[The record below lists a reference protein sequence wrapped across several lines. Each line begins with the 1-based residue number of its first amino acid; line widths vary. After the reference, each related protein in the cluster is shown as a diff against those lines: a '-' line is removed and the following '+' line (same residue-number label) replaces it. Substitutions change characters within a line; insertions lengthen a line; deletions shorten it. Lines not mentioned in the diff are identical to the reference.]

1 MDLSFLE
8 EDSPT
13 AAPRLLGAVVTSTVG
28 GETVSVRLNEVE
40 AYLGEQDGAS
50 HAYRSRTP
58 RNEPMYGPAGTIY
71 VFRSYGIH
79 WCMNLVTGGLN
90 DPQAVLLRGGTVV
103 AGRATAIRRRGRST
117 DLANGPGKLAQAL
130 GVTGV
135 ESGSTLGVDNITIS
149 SVPLSPSRHVA
160 TSRVGISAGQDRLW
174 RFVLNESNE

>member
-28 GETVSVRLNEVE
+28 GEPVSVRLNEVE
-40 AYLGEQDGAS
+40 AYLGEQDSAS
-50 HAYRSRTP
+50 HAYRSRTA
-58 RNEPMYGPAGTIY
+58 RSEPMYGPAGTIY

-79 WCMNLVTGGLN
+79 WCMNLVTGGMN

-135 ESGSTLGVDNITIS
+135 ESGSTLGAGRISIS
-149 SVPLSPSRHVA
+149 SVATSPPLHVA
-160 TSRVGISAGQDRLW
+160 TSRVGISHGRDRLW
-174 RFVLNESNE
+174 RFVEVKGTK